1 MPLILCHSPKGGTG
15 NSFVAAHVAMHL
27 ARNGHDA
34 VALDFTY
41 QDALKLYF
49 GLLPSQTLAEFR
61 SGGGGGLAVAG
72 VELSSAYQLA
82 RDRDFV
88 AALREGR
95 TPFSGRKIHVA
106 DVAAGDRETKD
117 LLLPHALLQICTLLP
132 QPASLASLGKIQA
145 DTPAVEL
152 PRTVFVLNQ
161 LDDTHRFSRH
171 THIFLRELLGDRLI
185 GTIRRDEA
193 VNEAAAMFEPIGKYA
208 PASAAL
214 SDVAQVA
221 KRIEARAG
229 LEAEADRIS

>member
-1 MPLILCHSPKGGTG
+1 MPLILCHSPKGGSG
-15 NSFVAAHVAMHL
+15 NSFVAAHLAMHL
-27 ARNGHDA
+27 ARNGHDV

-49 GLLPSQTLAEFR
+49 GLLPNQMLAEFR
-61 SGGGGGLAVAG
+61 SGAGGGLAVSG
-72 VELSSAYQLA
+72 VELSSGYRVA
-82 RDRDFV
+82 REPDFV

-95 TPFSGRKIHVA
+95 SPFSGRKIFIA
-106 DVAAGDRETKD
+106 DVAAGDRDMKD

-132 QPASLASLGKIQA
+132 QPVSLAAMTKVEAG
-145 DTPAVEL
+145 TPTIEL
-152 PRTVFVLNQ
+152 ARTLFILNQ

-171 THIFLRELLGDRLI
+171 THIFLRELLGERLI

-214 SDVAQVA
+214 GDIAQVT
-221 KRIEARAG
+221 KSIEARAG
-229 LEAEADRIS
+229 LEAEADQLS

>member
-15 NSFVAAHVAMHL
+15 NSFVAAHLAMHL
-27 ARNGHDA
+27 ARNGHEV

-49 GLLPSQTLAEFR
+49 GLLPSQALAEFR
-61 SGGGGGLAVAG
+61 TGGGGGLAVAG
-72 VELSSAYQLA
+72 VELSSGYRVA
-82 RDRDFV
+82 READFI
-88 AALREGR
+88 AALREGSS
-95 TPFSGRKIHVA
+95 PFSGRKIYVA
-106 DVAAGDRETKD
+106 DVAAGDRDMKD

-132 QPASLASLGKIQA
+132 QPVSLASLTKIQV

-152 PRTVFVLNQ
+152 ARTMFILNQ

-171 THIFLRELLGDRLI
+171 THIFLRELLADRLI

-214 SDVAQVA
+214 SDIAHAA

-229 LEAEADRIS
+229 LETEADQLS